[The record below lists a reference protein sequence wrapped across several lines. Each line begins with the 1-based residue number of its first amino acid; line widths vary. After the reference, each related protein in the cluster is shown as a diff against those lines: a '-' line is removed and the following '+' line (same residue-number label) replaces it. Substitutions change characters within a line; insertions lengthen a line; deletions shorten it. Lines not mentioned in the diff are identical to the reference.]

1 MPKRDMRIFFL
12 YSRET
17 IKVTPFLTVITPA
30 DVSRHENRFI
40 STIQA
45 LQLQLKHVQRENAQF
60 SQRASQTYKVL
71 QQHIQAIS
79 NEIVEKQHFELQSF
93 VNTLGS
99 SNIAT
104 NKFEQLEQLV
114 NSNIAVTDYEELRE
128 IVEILSSDTVTRDK
142 FTQLEN
148 RVSHLTQNQQETLHL
163 MEQQCVIVTK
173 DLCAKLESLATRK
186 QQLQTFIDDTMRLSD
201 PTIRRTLETLQDI
214 VKTMQQEME
223 TYEQQIRAQLTSEME
238 KLRESLADVAI
249 KTMLTR

>member
-1 MPKRDMRIFFL
+1 
-12 YSRET
+12 
-17 IKVTPFLTVITPA
+17 VITPA

-60 SQRASQTYKVL
+60 SQKATQTYKVL
-71 QQHIQAIS
+71 QQQIQAIS
-79 NEIVEKQHFELQSF
+79 SEIFEKQHFELQSF

-114 NSNIAVTDYEELRE
+114 NSNIAVNDYEALKEL
-128 IVEILSSDTVTRDK
+128 VDILSSDTVTRDK

-148 RVSHLTQNQQETLHL
+148 LVSHLTQNHQETLHL

-186 QQLQTFIDDTMRLSD
+186 QQLQNFIDDTMQVND
-201 PTIRRTLETLQDI
+201 PTLRRTLDTLQLI

-223 TYEQQIRAQLTSEME
+223 TYQQQIHSRLTSEME
-238 KLRESLADVAI
+238 RLRESLADVAI